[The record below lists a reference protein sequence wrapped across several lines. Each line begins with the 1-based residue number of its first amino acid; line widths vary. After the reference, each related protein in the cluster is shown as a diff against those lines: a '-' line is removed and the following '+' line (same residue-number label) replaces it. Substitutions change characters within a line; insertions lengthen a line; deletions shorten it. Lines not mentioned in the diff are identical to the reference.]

1 MSQNSAPVPPGD
13 VLVSQEDVHA
23 TDYTM
28 DHLRYEGGN
37 GDEFASEDGYSC
49 EGDYYSDVDVSGID
63 ISESG
68 GSTSGIS
75 ESDDRAALC
84 GVPDYTDEPEPPNP
98 TQVAGQTTL
107 FQSFGGRGIKPASRA
122 HSPDRYSAIEEQRAR
137 RQAEEKQAHPERFKS
152 SKQQKVDRVAEK
164 REQVRVHQV

>member
-1 MSQNSAPVPPGD
+1 MYQNSAPPGD
-13 VLVSQEDVHA
+13 ELISQDIHA
-23 TDYTM
+23 IDYAM
-28 DHLRYEGGN
+28 DHLRYDGGK

-98 TQVAGQTTL
+98 THVAGQTTL
-107 FQSFGGRGIKPASRA
+107 FQSSGSRGIKPASRA
-122 HSPDRYSAIEEQRAR
+122 HLLERYGKIEEQRICQR
-137 RQAEEKQAHPERFKS
+137 GEENQAHPERVKS
-152 SKQQKVDRVAEK
+152 T
-164 REQVRVHQV
+164 